1 MGLTLAT
8 PPVAEPVSL
17 EEAKAQCRVR
27 HESDDAYI
35 QGLIRSATRY
45 VEKILGKSLMA
56 RTYLLTLDAFTDAIE
71 LPRGP
76 VQSVTSVQYADG
88 AGETQTVAASEYTVD
103 LMSSRQ
109 WIVRNSDATW
119 PATMDGINAVSIQY
133 VAGFD
138 TLPAEY
144 EDLKHAIMLL
154 IGAWYYQREAV
165 SEKPMQEVPLAV
177 DALIQPYR
185 AILV

>member
-1 MGLTLAT
+1 
-8 PPVAEPVSL
+8 
-17 EEAKAQCRVR
+17 
-27 HESDDAYI
+27 
-35 QGLIRSATRY
+35 
-45 VEKILGKSLMA
+45 
-56 RTYLLTLDAFTDAIE
+56 
-71 LPRGP
+71 
-76 VQSVTSVQYADG
+76 
-88 AGETQTVAASEYTVD
+88 
-103 LMSSRQ
+103 MSSRQ